1 MRAIAY
7 ETYKIYMKK
16 YKLKLSVVI
25 DGKRRKKT
33 MKQMSYEIY
42 NHETYNES
50 IKKGLYYI

>member
-1 MRAIAY
+1 MRAISI
-7 ETYKIYMKK
+7 ETYKYYMKK

-33 MKQMSYEIY
+33 MKQMSSKIY